1 MYEISQCRSMLPSL
15 GFTINP
21 AAFVLAFSVFPMYT
35 FCFFH
40 ACSSLLPC
48 FSERCNVF
56 EGVVGALVVDNRRHR
71 LVCMCV

>member
-1 MYEISQCRSMLPSL
+1 MYEISQGRSMLPSP

-40 ACSSLLPC
+40 ACSLATPVVFRKMQC
-48 FSERCNVF
+48 F
-56 EGVVGALVVDNRRHR
+56 
-71 LVCMCV
+71 